1 MITFDFDNI
10 HLWGHGLSL
19 YISSMVPL
27 ELARSAILAGNPE
40 YLEDAASIFFSEV
53 CHDKT
58 GFTAEVTAWMKVQ
71 TVAAYHGSRLDDA
84 DIDAIRQEGLT
95 VLSAE
100 RRRGSPRYY
109 FARGACER
117 IQPLFDPRL
126 RI

>member
-19 YISSMVPL
+19 YISSIVRLETLGAPL
-27 ELARSAILAGNPE
+27 LAGDPE

-71 TVAAYHGSRLDDA
+71 TVERLITAHD
-84 DIDAIRQEGLT
+84 
-95 VLSAE
+95 
-100 RRRGSPRYY
+100 
-109 FARGACER
+109 
-117 IQPLFDPRL
+117 
-126 RI
+126 